1 MSSST
6 KTPTKSRST
15 TTAHIKPTVTNE
27 VPLNVDPITT
37 VLPDETIE
45 ITPPKTK
52 SKKKKSKKNS
62 KSVQESQTTA
72 EPEKKERK
80 LKRGECRFPLNMDDL
95 LTKDDPFNLKAKSN
109 VESSENTIKDGDVEA
124 SSKASTGADT
134 TKSDKGKFS
143 ETLGSAENLGLD
155 ALNDAIDDMDV
166 DMTGVR
172 VEEKGDDTVH
182 QTPEIPEKTQDVGPD
197 AETSLD
203 QQANISE
210 GNTEVDAGKDETL
223 VSTEKEA
230 GKPSSGSDLA
240 KGAQAMPETTV
251 ELHSE
256 DEETSVHQEYEVI
269 NVADTADD
277 GVDEVPISQAFG
289 ISKRLRSSKGKCVA
303 GLQETP
309 QPVKK
314 TTGTSVGIGPK
325 KGWSKVTPKTSAVKT
340 RKRKAAASSDTEYN
354 VEEDVPNIPAPD
366 TGMKKSA
373 VKSTVKRAP
382 TAVKSVPTDKISFH
396 YPEYSYRWKYIYH
409 RRLALERELGEEAQ
423 KVVEVVDLIREA
435 GLMKTI
441 SKLGPCYEQ
450 IVKEFL
456 VNIPEDCDDPASDDF
471 QTVFVRG
478 EAIKF
483 SPKIINNYLGIVEE
497 ECQPLQVTDAQVC
510 KVITANQIKVWP
522 KKGKIPSAKLSVKY
536 AMLNRIAATNWVPT
550 THSSDVATELG
561 RLIFAVGTHKR
572 INMGKFIFDQTI
584 KHAKSTAVKL
594 PIAFPTLLCD
604 LILEQQPALKT
615 VDDVAKP
622 REAPLSFHFK
632 LFAKHHA
639 PDIVGT
645 SGTQAPEVTMSRK
658 DIVVA
663 LKDTCVMLDEKKA
676 LFEKMIAALE
686 REEEVAEA
694 ADNQNEEENAEDN
707 PESEAAESGDE
718 EETDSDPDN

>member
-6 KTPTKSRST
+6 KAPTSNDVPQP
-15 TTAHIKPTVTNE
+15 TANE
-27 VPLNVDPITT
+27 VPLHADPITT
-37 VLPDETIE
+37 VFPDEIITT
-45 ITPPKTK
+45 TPPKTK
-52 SKKKKSKKNS
+52 SKKKKSKKSS
-62 KSVQESQTTA
+62 KSTPESQTTTD
-72 EPEKKERK
+72 PKKKERK
-80 LKRGECRFPLNMDDL
+80 LKRGECRFPLNMHDL
-95 LTKDDPFNLKAKSN
+95 MTKDDPFHLEKKGD
-109 VESSENTIKDGDVEA
+109 VESSKNPIEDADVEA
-124 SSKASTGADT
+124 TNIAPTNSN
-134 TKSDKGKFS
+134 KGNAS
-143 ETLGSAENLGLD
+143 ETLGSDENIGLD
-155 ALNDAIDDMDV
+155 ALNEAINNMDV
-166 DMTGVR
+166 DKPADV
-172 VEEKGDDTVH
+172 VEKKGDDTVH
-182 QTPEIPEKTQDVGPD
+182 QTPKISEIPENTQDVGPD
-197 AETSLD
+197 VETSLD
-203 QQANISE
+203 QQANFSE
-210 GNTEVDAGKDETL
+210 GNTEEIAEEDDAVEA
-223 VSTEKEA
+223 EKEVS
-230 GKPSSGSDLA
+230 KPSSDPG
-240 KGAQAMPETTV
+240 KGTQAIPEVTV
-251 ELHSE
+251 EIQYD
-256 DEETSVHQEYEVI
+256 DEEISVHQEHEVI
-269 NVADTADD
+269 TVGDNAEDA
-277 GVDEVPISQAFG
+277 VDKVPISQAFG

-303 GLQETP
+303 GPQEIP
-309 QPVKK
+309 QSVRK
-314 TTGTSVGIGPK
+314 TAGKSVGVGPK
-325 KGWSKVTPKTSAVKT
+325 KGWSKVTSPVSGVKT

-686 REEEVAEA
+686 
-694 ADNQNEEENAEDN
+694 NEEEAAESGDEEESAEDN

>member
-6 KTPTKSRST
+6 KAPTGNEVPQP
-15 TTAHIKPTVTNE
+15 TANE
-27 VPLNVDPITT
+27 VPLNADPITT
-37 VLPDETIE
+37 VLPDEIIT

-52 SKKKKSKKNS
+52 SKKKKSKKSS
-62 KSVQESQTTA
+62 KSVPESQTTT
-72 EPEKKERK
+72 EPKKKERK
-80 LKRGECRFPLNMDDL
+80 LKRGECRFPLNMHDL
-95 LTKDDPFNLKAKSN
+95 MTKDDPFNLEKKGD
-109 VESSENTIKDGDVEA
+109 VESSKNPIEDADVEA
-124 SSKASTGADT
+124 SSKATNVAP
-134 TKSDKGKFS
+134 TKSNKGNVS
-143 ETLGSAENLGLD
+143 ETLGSAENIGLD
-155 ALNDAIDDMDV
+155 ALNEAIDNMDV
-166 DMTGVR
+166 DKPAAV
-172 VEEKGDDTVH
+172 VEKKGDDTVH
-182 QTPEIPEKTQDVGPD
+182 QTPEISEIPENTQDVGPD
-197 AETSLD
+197 VETSLD

-210 GNTEVDAGKDETL
+210 GNTDVIAEKDDAVEA
-223 VSTEKEA
+223 EKEVS
-230 GKPSSGSDLA
+230 KPSSDPGVD
-240 KGAQAMPETTV
+240 KDTQGIPEATV
-251 ELHSE
+251 EIHSD
-256 DEETSVHQEYEVI
+256 DEETSVHQEHEVI
-269 NVADTADD
+269 DVGDNAED

-289 ISKRLRSSKGKCVA
+289 VSKRLRSSKGKCVA
-303 GLQETP
+303 GLQEIP
-309 QPVKK
+309 QPVRK
-314 TTGTSVGIGPK
+314 TAGKSVGVGPK
-325 KGWSKVTPKTSAVKT
+325 KGWSKVTPQVSGVKT
-340 RKRKAAASSDTEYN
+340 RKRKVAAPSDTEYN
-354 VEEDVPNIPAPD
+354 VEEDVPNIPVTD
-366 TGMKKSA
+366 TSVKKSA
-373 VKSTVKRAP
+373 VKSTVKRVP
-382 TAVKSVPTDKISFH
+382 PAVKSVPTDKVSFH

-409 RRLALERELGEEAQ
+409 RRLALERELGEEAM

-497 ECQPLQVTDAQVC
+497 ECEPLKVSDAQVC

-536 AMLNRIAATNWVPT
+536 AMLNRIAATNWAPT

-561 RLIFAVGTHKR
+561 RLIFAIGTHKR
-572 INMGKFIFDQTI
+572 INLGKFIFDQTM

-645 SGTQAPEVTMSRK
+645 SGTKAPEATMSRK
-658 DIVVA
+658 EIVAA
-663 LKDTCVMLDEKKA
+663 LKDTCAMLDEKKT

-686 REEEVAEA
+686 KEEEVAEVVGI
-694 ADNQNEEENAEDN
+694 QNEEENAEDN
-707 PESEAAESGDE
+707 TESEAAESGDE
-718 EETDSDPDN
+718 EETDSNPEN